1 MIKIK
6 KSKKKC
12 SFKSFFKNS
21 KNKIITIIILAICF
35 VFILNP
41 SVYSKS
47 CLNAISVW
55 ALNVLPMLLPFFI
68 FTRIIVSICPPKKSV
83 LDKPF
88 KKFYNTPNGSF
99 LIFFLSVISG
109 YPMGAKLIS
118 DMYENKYI
126 DNDDALAM
134 LSFCSIS
141 GPMFMIGTVG
151 VSIFHSYKAG
161 LIIMIANLLASIFN
175 GLIFRKRAKQNFTK
189 EFDDFLV
196 NSKSN
201 SNHFKVGNKS
211 IENNNLSLTNNQN
224 NVKDN
229 DINLKKQKNLY
240 KTKIDE
246 NKINKKQNDLTR
258 KLNKE
263 KEDFKNDKLNHEK
276 ESSNILADSVYDSL
290 NSILIVGVY
299 IMLSFLIIDLLKNIG
314 FISNVASAICG
325 VFNVTD
331 KQNVVESVLS
341 GFIEITRGNIDLAST
356 NISLQAKTI
365 ISSGLIGFGGIS
377 VLMQSSAFIKN
388 LNLPLNSIVT
398 QKVCQGLLSTLFA
411 IPLSFLV

>member
-1 MIKIK
+1 M
-6 KSKKKC
+6 
-12 SFKSFFKNS
+12 
-21 KNKIITIIILAICF
+21 
-35 VFILNP
+35 
-41 SVYSKS
+41 
-47 CLNAISVW
+47 
-55 ALNVLPMLLPFFI
+55 
-68 FTRIIVSICPPKKSV
+68 SICPPKKSV

-118 DMYENKYI
+118 NMYENKYI
-126 DNDDALAM
+126 DNDDASTM

-175 GLIFRKRAKQNFTK
+175 GLIFRKRIKSKQIYNKKEDNNFLK
-189 EFDDFLV
+189 G
-196 NSKSN
+196 SN
-201 SNHFKVGNKS
+201 LQIKNVDLALNREKNLNKMDK
-211 IENNNLSLTNNQN
+211 I
-224 NVKDN
+224 K
-229 DINLKKQKNLY
+229 DINIEKDR
-240 KTKIDE
+240 TE
-246 NKINKKQNDLTR
+246 NRFI
-258 KLNKE
+258 KE
-263 KEDFKNDKLNHEK
+263 KLEDKTNEYKEKKIEQNSDDKK
-276 ESSNILADSVYDSL
+276 ENSNILADSVYDSL

-299 IMLSFLIIDLLKNIG
+299 IMLSFLIIDLLKNIE

-325 VFNVTD
+325 VFNITD

-341 GFIEITRGNIDLAST
+341 GLVEITRGNIDLATT

-388 LNLPLNSIVT
+388 LNLPINSIVT

>member
-68 FTRIIVSICPPKKSV
+68 FTRIIVLICPPKKSV

-118 DMYENKYI
+118 NMYENKYI
-126 DNDDALAM
+126 DNDDALST

-175 GLIFRKRAKQNFTK
+175 GLIFRKRIKSKQIYNKKEDNNFLK
-189 EFDDFLV
+189 G
-196 NSKSN
+196 SN
-201 SNHFKVGNKS
+201 LQIK
-211 IENNNLSLTNNQN
+211 
-224 NVKDN
+224 NVDLALN
-229 DINLKKQKNLY
+229 REKNLNKTDKIKDLNIEKDRTENRFIKEKLEDKTNEY
-240 KTKIDE
+240 KEKKIEQKTE
-246 NKINKKQNDLTR
+246 NKN
-258 KLNKE
+258 
-263 KEDFKNDKLNHEK
+263 

-325 VFNVTD
+325 VFNITD
-331 KQNVVESVLS
+331 KQSVVESVLS
-341 GFIEITRGNIDLAST
+341 GLVEITRGNIDLATT

-388 LNLPLNSIVT
+388 LNLPINSIVT

>member
-118 DMYENKYI
+118 NMYENKYI
-126 DNDDALAM
+126 DNDDALST

-151 VSIFHSYKAG
+151 VSIFHSYKTG

-175 GLIFRKRAKQNFTK
+175 GLIFRKRIKSKQIYNKKEDNNFLK
-189 EFDDFLV
+189 G
-196 NSKSN
+196 SN
-201 SNHFKVGNKS
+201 LQIKNVDLALNREKNLNKTDKIKDINTEKDR
-211 IENNNLSLTNNQN
+211 IENRFIKENLEDKTN
-224 NVKDN
+224 
-229 DINLKKQKNLY
+229 
-240 KTKIDE
+240 E
-246 NKINKKQNDLTR
+246 
-258 KLNKE
+258 NKE
-263 KEDFKNDKLNHEK
+263 KKIEQNSDNKN
-276 ESSNILADSVYDSL
+276 ESSNVLADSVYDSL

-341 GFIEITRGNIDLAST
+341 GLVEITRGNLDLAST

-377 VLMQSSAFIKN
+377 VFMQSSAFIKN

>member
-1 MIKIK
+1 MIKLK

-12 SFKSFFKNS
+12 GFKSFFKNS

-68 FTRIIVSICPPKKSV
+68 FTRIIVSICPPEKSV

-118 DMYENKYI
+118 NMYENKYI

-151 VSIFHSYKAG
+151 VSIFHSYKTG

-175 GLIFRKRAKQNFTK
+175 GLIFRKRIKSKQIYNKKEDNNFLK
-189 EFDDFLV
+189 G
-196 NSKSN
+196 SN
-201 SNHFKVGNKS
+201 LQIKNVDLALNREKNLNKTDKIKDINTEKDR
-211 IENNNLSLTNNQN
+211 IENRFIKENLEDKTN
-224 NVKDN
+224 
-229 DINLKKQKNLY
+229 
-240 KTKIDE
+240 E
-246 NKINKKQNDLTR
+246 
-258 KLNKE
+258 NKE
-263 KEDFKNDKLNHEK
+263 KKIEQNSDNKN

-325 VFNVTD
+325 VFNITD

-341 GFIEITRGNIDLAST
+341 GLVEITRGNLDLAST

-388 LNLPLNSIVT
+388 LNLPISSIVT
-398 QKVCQGLLSTLFA
+398 QKICQGILSTLFA

>member
-118 DMYENKYI
+118 NMYENKYI
-126 DNDDALAM
+126 DNDDALST

-151 VSIFHSYKAG
+151 VSIFHSYKTG

-175 GLIFRKRAKQNFTK
+175 GLIFRKRIKSKQIYNKKEDNNFLK
-189 EFDDFLV
+189 G
-196 NSKSN
+196 SN
-201 SNHFKVGNKS
+201 LQIK
-211 IENNNLSLTNNQN
+211 
-224 NVKDN
+224 NVDLALN
-229 DINLKKQKNLY
+229 REKNLN
-240 KTKIDE
+240 KTDKIKDLNIEKDRTE
-246 NKINKKQNDLTR
+246 NRFI
-258 KLNKE
+258 KE
-263 KEDFKNDKLNHEK
+263 KLEDKTNEYKEKKIEQNSDNKN

-325 VFNVTD
+325 VFNITD
-331 KQNVVESVLS
+331 KQSVVESVLS
-341 GFIEITRGNIDLAST
+341 GLVEITRGNIDLATT

-388 LNLPLNSIVT
+388 LNLPINSIVT